1 MSRGLRNFS
10 MDAASALSARAVLHL
25 DLEDILAEAASQLD
39 QGDLLDLI
47 KTIMEGVDEMSF
59 SESVKQA
66 AQTLYDTQELADM
79 EDDDD
84 VP

>member
-1 MSRGLRNFS
+1 
-10 MDAASALSARAVLHL
+10 
-25 DLEDILAEAASQLD
+25 
-39 QGDLLDLI
+39 
-47 KTIMEGVDEMSF
+47 MEGVDEMSF